1 MGSNMRTKPEH
12 RWPIISAVMIVAG
25 AWTILLPPETSEGFS
40 TFLGSLLILVAATD
54 LGYAWHTRDGGR
66 DWSRRLLISLGSAL
80 VIAGGYVLLH
90 PQASSALL
98 TFVFLIYLV
107 GDSILQFVMGYKLSR
122 SSESGWLRF
131 EGISNSIIFGI
142 MLVVLWTTWPATSR
156 QVLGVLGGMSMLF
169 TGVARLMFCIAPPRT
184 LKGTLEEYHEIP

>member
-1 MGSNMRTKPEH
+1 MGLNMRTKPEL

-25 AWTILLPPETSEGFS
+25 AWTILLPPETAEGFS

-169 TGVARLMFCIAPPRT
+169 TGVARLLFSLAPSRERT
-184 LKGTLEEYHEIP
+184 AIHEEYHQME